1 MHLSAIRRLLADGAV
16 RVDGMPCAQNVRL
29 APGAVVE
36 VAWSGAERA
45 WRRADRNGELPRV
58 LASGDGW
65 LVLDKPAGLLT
76 VPDRAGREDSV
87 HSQLPRLRPDA
98 DLRPDLRPD
107 LRIVHRLDRDTS
119 GCLLVADGLAAARHF
134 DLEFRAGRVHK
145 QYLALVHGA
154 LATPRRTI
162 ELPLAPDPRR
172 PGCVRVAR
180 RGERGARDA
189 RTEVEVEAEHG
200 AFALVRLSPATGRSH
215 QLRAHLAAI
224 GHPIVGDADYGG
236 RPLLLSELKRGYKLR
251 PGRRERAV
259 LERTFLHA
267 ALLEFAGPDGAE
279 VAVRSPLPADLAA
292 ALARVARV
300 TTART

>member
-1 MHLSAIRRLLADGAV
+1 
-16 RVDGMPCAQNVRL
+16 
-29 APGAVVE
+29 
-36 VAWSGAERA
+36 
-45 WRRADRNGELPRV
+45 
-58 LASGDGW
+58 
-65 LVLDKPAGLLT
+65 
-76 VPDRAGREDSV
+76 
-87 HSQLPRLRPDA
+87 
-98 DLRPDLRPD
+98 
-107 LRIVHRLDRDTS
+107 VHRLDRDTS

-134 DLEFRAGRVHK
+134 DVEFRAGRVHK

-189 RTEVEVEAEHG
+189 RTEVEVEAAHG
-200 AFALVRLSPATGRSH
+200 AFALLRLSPATGRSH

-251 PGRRERAV
+251 AGRRERAV

-267 ALLEFAGPDGAE
+267 ALLEFAGPDAAE
-279 VAVRSPLPADLAA
+279 VAVRSPLPADLEA
-292 ALARVARV
+292 ALACVARV